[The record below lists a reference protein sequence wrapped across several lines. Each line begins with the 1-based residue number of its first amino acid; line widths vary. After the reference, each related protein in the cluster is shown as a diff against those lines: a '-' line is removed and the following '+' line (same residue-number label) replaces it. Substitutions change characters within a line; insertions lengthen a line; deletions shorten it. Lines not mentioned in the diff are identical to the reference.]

1 MRPVDSAST
10 TYTLPQQQPETEAPS
25 QVQPVRQEDTAPA
38 PARSPAERT
47 DAVYADYRVALE
59 HREEALASA
68 PPNMHERAQIQQEED
83 AAVAQAKQALD
94 AAVAAEIGP
103 QVDAANAGVP
113 GQFRRPAD
121 ELVTSYGNVIVQRH
135 AGDPAAQAALGES
148 VGDYRLQR
156 KADEL
161 IPGFYGDFSATEK
174 LTSLGQ
180 SLQGQPSE
188 VIERVMADPR
198 VQQWLKDA
206 AAHIAEPYRGVG
218 DGDLAQAHDPALEAS
233 SRLAETVAKLPPELA
248 AQVIAQS
255 MPTLKQIAQLNPHGN
270 IVPFLS
276 VYSAM
281 SRLGDGPQAQALMN
295 EVARVFVSN
304 PDFDSS
310 VLIGPG
316 GAIAGA
322 AGHANDPAFAIAIAD
337 QLKAAGREHEAE
349 LVLDAAAQ
357 GISDRLKYDV
367 SSPLVQ
373 FNQAHQA
380 AMEKDRHLAELL
392 AKAGPLT
399 DEQLAA
405 FIQAY
410 RNDPENQAVYQA
422 EADAAK
428 ALADHLNANKDALL
442 FAAGRSPE
450 AAQQLYDSLKA
461 LKDAGQGRTA
471 LEFALAIQSDPNSAV
486 AQAFDKFGDFKTE
499 FTQEAIAAASA
510 QLLADHNGDPQG
522 AFDELKALID
532 RYKPDWAISGVV
544 GLKEGY
550 EAIQQVISEGRYDRL
565 NHITANFD
573 KASPVLKGL
582 AAAGIVFGA
591 VAGANAAQRGD
602 YAEAVN
608 RFAMAGSGSAKLL
621 AAATKSLADAGKLAA
636 YGDSALSFARFSS
649 KLAPG
654 LAIAANA
661 TAAVSDGGK
670 LFGGDP
676 SYFVSFVGDV
686 VGVIGGALELTVVGA
701 PVGLLLQGV
710 GALLTV
716 VGSIIIGNAEE
727 EAFQAE
733 QNKYLEAAGIG
744 DGDTRSALINSDPE
758 QVKQLLALGLT
769 PAQIQDLATSY
780 PQLLES
786 HHGYGP
792 YVGELPELMER
803 TGINGQQLYDMLMT
817 ADQGGTPGD
826 GIAYVMASLGN
837 LGGAHAQIAGAQSKA
852 DLIAA
857 FEALAARTGNE
868 DQARAMTQAA
878 QWLRTH

>member
-1 MRPVDSAST
+1 MRPVDSASSI
-10 TYTLPQQQPETEAPS
+10 YTLARQQPETEAAPPA
-25 QVQPVRQEDTAPA
+25 VQTVQQEAPPPQA
-38 PARSPAERT
+38 PTPAQRT
-47 DAVYADYRVALE
+47 DAAYAAYRDALR
-59 HREEALASA
+59 HREEAMRNA
-68 PPNMHERAQIQQEED
+68 PANMHERTQTRLEED
-83 AAVAQAKQALD
+83 AAVAKAKKALD

-103 QVDAANAGVP
+103 QVDAANHGVP
-113 GQFRRPAD
+113 GQYRRPTG
-121 ELVTSYGNVIVQRH
+121 ELITSYGNVILQRH
-135 AGDPAAQAALGES
+135 ADDPAAQAALKAS
-148 VGDYRLQR
+148 IGDYQLQR

-161 IPGFYGDFSATEK
+161 IPGFYGDFSAKEK
-174 LTSLGQ
+174 LTSLSQ
-180 SLQGQPSE
+180 SLQGQPPE

-198 VQQWLKDA
+198 VQQWVKDA
-206 AAHIAEPYRGVG
+206 AAHIAEPYKGK
-218 DGDLAQAHDPALEAS
+218 DGDLSQAHDQALEAS
-233 SRLAETVAKLPPELA
+233 KRLAETVQGLSPELA

-255 MPTLKQIAQLNPHGN
+255 MPTIRQIAQLNPHGN
-270 IVPFLS
+270 IAPFIA

-281 SRLGDGPQAQALMN
+281 SRLGGGPQAQSLMT
-295 EVARVFVSN
+295 EAARAFVAN
-304 PDFDSS
+304 PGYDSS

-316 GAIAGA
+316 SPIAGA
-322 AGHANDPAFAIAIAD
+322 AGFSNDPSFAIALAD
-337 QLKAAGREHEAE
+337 QLRTVGRAHEAE
-349 LVLDAAAQ
+349 LVLDAAAK

-367 SSPLVQ
+367 SSPKVL
-373 FNQAHQA
+373 FDKAHQA
-380 AMEKDRHLAELL
+380 SVEKDKRLAELL
-392 AKAGPLT
+392 AEAGPLT
-399 DEQLAA
+399 PEQQAA

-410 RNDPENQAVYQA
+410 RNDPQNQQVYKA

-486 AQAFDKFGDFKTE
+486 AKAFDKFADFKTD

-510 QLLADHNGDPQG
+510 QLLANHDGDPQG

-550 EAIQQVISEGRYDRL
+550 EAIRQVISEGRYDRL

-591 VAGANAAQRGD
+591 VSGANAANRGD

-670 LFGGDP
+670 LFGGDL

-686 VGVIGGALELTVVGA
+686 VGVIGGALEFTPLA
-701 PVGLLLQGV
+701 PAGLLLQGG

-716 VGSIIIGNAEE
+716 VGGIITGNAEE
-727 EAFQAE
+727 KAFQAE

-744 DGDTRSALINSDPE
+744 NGNTRSALINSDPE

-792 YVGELPELMER
+792 YVGELPKLQQR
-803 TGINGQQLYDMLMT
+803 IGLNGDQLYQLLKA
-817 ADQGGTPGD
+817 ADANGEPGA
-826 GIAYVMASLGN
+826 GASGLLWVLGHPSWFPQVAN
-837 LGGAHAQIAGAQSKA
+837 AQSKA

-857 FEALAARTGNE
+857 FEAQATQTSNPE
-868 DQARAMTQAA
+868 QARALTQAA